1 MTLNKIPFSLHC
13 GMKTEVGRVRNN
25 RFVFILKAVLS
36 EIKEWESVI
45 KSNSLEEI
53 RSHRVMSSE
62 ERVHSLLIWGTEIK
76 QPSQNLSLSSH
87 SYTIEM
93 ACAQSLKSAAVNCSI
108 DHSRSLLPGLVVS
121 DS

>member
-45 KSNSLEEI
+45 KSKFI
-53 RSHRVMSSE
+53 
-62 ERVHSLLIWGTEIK
+62 GGDGFT
-76 QPSQNLSLSSH
+76 
-87 SYTIEM
+87 
-93 ACAQSLKSAAVNCSI
+93 
-108 DHSRSLLPGLVVS
+108 
-121 DS
+121 